1 MGHPI
6 VWIILVLSL
15 AGGAITFFMK
25 RDGKLFWSLFVI
37 ALTNLALGLFFV
49 IYVNIVIGSILSIV
63 VVAMIGFSILRSR
76 RSSI

>member
-6 VWIILVLSL
+6 IWIILVLSL
-15 AGGAITFFMK
+15 AGGAITVFMK